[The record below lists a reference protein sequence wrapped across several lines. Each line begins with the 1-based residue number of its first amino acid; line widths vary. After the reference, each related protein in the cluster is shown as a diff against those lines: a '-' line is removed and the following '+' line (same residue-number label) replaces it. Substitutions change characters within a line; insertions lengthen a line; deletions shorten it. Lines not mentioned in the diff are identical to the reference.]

1 MIGPLSQLT
10 ANGKDVAQALKEEG
24 EKFVG
29 WLTARGCLVMSD
41 PEFHPASTAERSPC
55 TGAPAAHGEDW
66 VVAIVLCDHGKHGLG

>member
-1 MIGPLSQLT
+1 MIRGIEHSTMIGPLSQLT
-10 ANGKDVAQALKEEG
+10 ANGKDVAQVLKEEG

-41 PEFHPASTAERSPC
+41 PEFHPAST
-55 TGAPAAHGEDW
+55 EDW

>member
-1 MIGPLSQLT
+1 MMIGPLSQLT
-10 ANGKDVAQALKEEG
+10 ATGKDAAQALKEEG

-41 PEFHPASTAERSPC
+41 AEFRASGT
-55 TGAPAAHGEDW
+55 EDW